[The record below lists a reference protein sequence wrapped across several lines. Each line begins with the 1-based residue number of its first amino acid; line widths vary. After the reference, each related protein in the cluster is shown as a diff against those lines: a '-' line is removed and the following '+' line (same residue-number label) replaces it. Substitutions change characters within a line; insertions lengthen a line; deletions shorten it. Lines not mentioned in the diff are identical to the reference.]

1 MTGNFDLGINLGI
14 WVAMGSGNQPES
26 SKRNPNPN
34 KEVSMSQEQHNVH
47 EEAKQQAEPWE
58 EWESKLV
65 KYSLIIGVAA
75 LVVFGALVNLFV
87 LP

>member
-1 MTGNFDLGINLGI
+1 
-14 WVAMGSGNQPES
+14 
-26 SKRNPNPN
+26 
-34 KEVSMSQEQHNVH
+34 MSQEQQDFTEEVSH
-47 EEAKQQAEPWE
+47 EAEPWE

-65 KYSLIIGVAA
+65 KYSLFIGVAA

>member
-1 MTGNFDLGINLGI
+1 
-14 WVAMGSGNQPES
+14 
-26 SKRNPNPN
+26 
-34 KEVSMSQEQHNVH
+34 MSQEQQN
-47 EEAKQQAEPWE
+47 EWQEAQHQAEPWE

-65 KYSLIIGVAA
+65 KYSLYIGVAA

>member
-1 MTGNFDLGINLGI
+1 MK
-14 WVAMGSGNQPES
+14 MEGSQT
-26 SKRNPNPN
+26 
-34 KEVSMSQEQHNVH
+34 QEQTN
-47 EEAKQQAEPWE
+47 EWQEAQHQAEPWE

>member
-1 MTGNFDLGINLGI
+1 
-14 WVAMGSGNQPES
+14 
-26 SKRNPNPN
+26 
-34 KEVSMSQEQHNVH
+34 MSQEQQN
-47 EEAKQQAEPWE
+47 EWQEAQNQAEPWE

-65 KYSLIIGVAA
+65 KYSLYIGVAA

>member
-1 MTGNFDLGINLGI
+1 
-14 WVAMGSGNQPES
+14 
-26 SKRNPNPN
+26 
-34 KEVSMSQEQHNVH
+34 MSQEQHNVS

-65 KYSLIIGVAA
+65 KYSLFIGVAA